1 MNVDLSTTL
10 ADKCASTSARNLHLS
25 LGLSRKKHSILL
37 KRRDRAAKQRNK
49 AQVGY
54 DDAVERAKALARQF
68 HVATRTAVDETDWSA
83 AADALEHVNQ
93 SFTDRVA
100 AWSALKLAKD
110 TVEAYD
116 MELARRS
123 NSEPEPLPAVADSDA
138 PPVARASKKRKRR
151 GTFSQSTCIH
161 VHY

>member
-1 MNVDLSTTL
+1 MNVDLTTTP
-10 ADKCASTSARNLHLS
+10 ADTCTSTSACDLHLS

-49 AQVGY
+49 AQVSY
-54 DDAVERAKALARQF
+54 DEATARAKALARQF
-68 HVATRTAVDETDWSA
+68 HVATRTAVDEPDWSA

-93 SFTDRVA
+93 SFSDRVA

-110 TVEAYD
+110 TVGAYD
-116 MELARRS
+116 MEFARRG
-123 NSEPEPLPAVADSDA
+123 NSDPEPLPAVADSDA

-151 GTFSQSTCIH
+151 RAFPQSTFIH
-161 VHY
+161 VQY